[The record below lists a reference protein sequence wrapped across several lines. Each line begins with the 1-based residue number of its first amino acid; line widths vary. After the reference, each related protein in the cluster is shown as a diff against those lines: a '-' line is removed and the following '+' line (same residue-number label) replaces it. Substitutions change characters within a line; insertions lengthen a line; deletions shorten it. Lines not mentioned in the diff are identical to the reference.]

1 MWAQTWSNIEHFTR
15 PYPDKKE
22 IDITQT
28 MKEQN
33 YTILKMFQ
41 MSDEFFR
48 SLNLTAMP
56 EKFWKNSIIEKPTDR
71 DIVCHASAWD
81 FYDGED
87 FR

>member
-1 MWAQTWSNIEHFTR
+1 MWAQTWSNIESFTR

-22 IDITQT
+22 VDITAA
-28 MKEQN
+28 MKAQG
-33 YTILKMFQ
+33 YTAKKMFE
-41 MSDEFFR
+41 MSDEFFQ

-56 EKFWKNSIIEKPTDR
+56 KKFWENTIMEKPTER

-81 FYDGED
+81 FFDEED